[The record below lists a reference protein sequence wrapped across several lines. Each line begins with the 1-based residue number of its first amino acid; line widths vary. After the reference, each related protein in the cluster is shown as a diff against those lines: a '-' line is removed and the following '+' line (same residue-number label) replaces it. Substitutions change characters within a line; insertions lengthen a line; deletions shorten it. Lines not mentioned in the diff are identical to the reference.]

1 MSLGAQVA
9 LFVGGACLLIA
20 ISASLLSARLAQQQ
34 ASDQAEAELNSL
46 AANMADRLDLRM
58 FARLREV
65 RNIAELQ
72 PLKDIWEG
80 PPATIRAVMEQLQST
95 LPEYAWIG
103 FATPDGT
110 VRAATKGMLEGASVT
125 ARPWFI
131 EGLKSA
137 TVQDVHDAKLL
148 AQKLGPSP
156 TGDPFRFVDVAV
168 PVLGEDGTLLGVLG
182 AHMSWGW
189 AAEVRRLMLANLR
202 PEQQTD
208 IWILNGQGE
217 TLLGQGFGTAPF
229 GEASISAIKQQRQL
243 TFVDSRTDTGL
254 NSAVLTKGYQDYS
267 GLGWMVIAR
276 RPLDVALAPARALA
290 LTIIVA
296 GSLLAMLI
304 AALAA
309 FLALRLTR
317 PLHALADNL
326 DLIGRDDAVTTVGWG
341 HGSSDVVRLSSS
353 VRSLLRRIGSAETEE
368 QAAKREAA
376 AMARR
381 LEEKTRRFGEDLN
394 ALQILADRD
403 PLTGLLNRRAFQ
415 VFASDAMSYF
425 RRYKRQIAVLVV
437 DIDFFKRVNDTFGH
451 AAGDD
456 VIKGV
461 GAIVSSAVR
470 GTDKAARFGG
480 EEFVVLLRETDAN
493 GAMIFA
499 ERVRQMISAAPMAT
513 ERSGPVHVT
522 ISVGLAMAQAHDRD
536 VEDIIQ
542 RADRA
547 LYVAKSTGRNRV
559 CTEEEILRD
568 AA

>member
-1 MSLGAQVA
+1 
-9 LFVGGACLLIA
+9 
-20 ISASLLSARLAQQQ
+20 
-34 ASDQAEAELNSL
+34 
-46 AANMADRLDLRM
+46 M

-80 PPATIRAVMEQLQST
+80 PPAIIRSVMEQLQST

-103 FATPDGT
+103 YATPDGL
-110 VRAATKGMLEGASVT
+110 VRAGTKGMLEGASVA

-131 EGLKSA
+131 EGLKSS

-148 AQKLGPSP
+148 AQSLGPAP
-156 TGDPFRFVDVAV
+156 DGDPFRFVDVAV
-168 PVLGEDGTLLGVLG
+168 PVRAEDGTLLGVLG
-182 AHMSWGW
+182 AHMSWSW

-202 PEQQTD
+202 PDQQTD
-208 IWILNGQGE
+208 IWILNSQGE
-217 TLLGQGFGTAPF
+217 TLLGRGFGTTPF
-229 GEASISAIKQQRQL
+229 SEASIASIKRQRQL
-243 TFVDSRTDTGL
+243 AFIDSGEDPAL
-254 NSAVLTKGYQDYS
+254 SSAVLTKGYQDYS

-290 LTIIVA
+290 LTIIMS
-296 GSLLAMLI
+296 GSILAILI
-304 AALAA
+304 GALAA

-317 PLHALADNL
+317 PLHVLAENL
-326 DLIGRDDAVTTVGWG
+326 DLIGRDDTVTTVGWG

-425 RRYKRQIAVLVV
+425 RRYKRQIAVLVI

-461 GAIVSSAVR
+461 GTIVSSAVR

-480 EEFVVLLRETDAN
+480 EEFVVLLRETNAE

-513 ERSGPVHVT
+513 DRSGPVHVT
-522 ISVGLAMAQAHDRD
+522 ISVGLAMAQAQDRD
-536 VEDIIQ
+536 VDDIIQ

-559 CTEEEILRD
+559 CSEDEILRD